1 MNLKSNIWIIPFFI
15 LSHSFAQPAS
25 YAGEYYLTGVMETAS
40 GFRLNTDSSFDFFYS
55 YGALDRSGKSS
66 WSVQDSFIVLKSE
79 GPTPDGF
86 VLKNSRKVKSDVLS
100 IIIDDPNPFFKKYVH
115 GFVSGKEREEEQ
127 QSDHD
132 GILRFQAGA
141 YDSLLMMMEF
151 SSEKVFRFPLVGKEE
166 NEFTFTFNP
175 TILEVFFR
183 NHRLKIDSAGLR
195 GKHPLLGEKDYFFEK
210 AQ

>member
-1 MNLKSNIWIIPFFI
+1 M
-15 LSHSFAQPAS
+15 
-25 YAGEYYLTGVMETAS
+25 V
-40 GFRLNTDSSFDFFYS
+40 
-55 YGALDRSGKSS
+55 
-66 WSVQDSFIVLKSE
+66 
-79 GPTPDGF
+79 
-86 VLKNSRKVKSDVLS
+86 
-100 IIIDDPNPFFKKYVH
+100 IIDDSNPFFKKYVH
-115 GFVSGKEREEEQ
+115 GFVTGKEREEEQ

-183 NHRLKIDSAGLR
+183 NHRLKIDSGGLR

>member
-1 MNLKSNIWIIPFFI
+1 MNFKSNIWIIPFFI
-15 LSHSFAQPAS
+15 LSHSFAQSGS

-55 YGALDRSGKSS
+55 YGALDRSGKGS

>member
-1 MNLKSNIWIIPFFI
+1 MSN
-15 LSHSFAQPAS
+15 SFAQTNS
-25 YAGEYYLTGVMETAS
+25 YAGEYYLSGVMETAS
-40 GFRLNTDSSFDFFYS
+40 GFRLNPDFSFDFFYS
-55 YGALDRSGKSS
+55 YGALDRSGKGS
-66 WSVQDSFIVLKSE
+66 WSVQDSFIVLNSE
-79 GPTPDGF
+79 GKTPDGF
-86 VLKNSRKVKSDVLS
+86 ILKKSRKVKSDVFS

-127 QSDHD
+127 QSDND
-132 GILRFQAGA
+132 GILRFQAGT

-175 TILEVFFR
+175 TILEVFFQ
-183 NHRLKIDSAGLR
+183 NHRLKIDSGGLR

>member
-1 MNLKSNIWIIPFFI
+1 M
-15 LSHSFAQPAS
+15 SHSFAQSGS
-25 YAGEYYLTGVMETAS
+25 YTGEYYLTGVMETAS

>member
-1 MNLKSNIWIIPFFI
+1 M
-15 LSHSFAQPAS
+15 SHSFAQSGS
-25 YAGEYYLTGVMETAS
+25 YTGEYYLTGVMETAS

-55 YGALDRSGKSS
+55 YGALDRSGKGS

>member
-1 MNLKSNIWIIPFFI
+1 MKLKSIFIIPFLI
-15 LSHSFAQPAS
+15 LSNSFAQTNS
-25 YAGEYYLTGVMETAS
+25 YAGEYYLSGVMETAS
-40 GFRLNTDSSFDFFYS
+40 GFRLNPDSTFDFFYS
-55 YGALDRSGKSS
+55 YGALDRGGKGN
-66 WSVQDSFIVLKSE
+66 WAIQDSFVVLNSI
-79 GPTPDGF
+79 GSAPDGF
-86 VLKNSRKVKSDVLS
+86 TLKNSRKVKSEGLMV
-100 IIIDDPNPFFKKYVH
+100 IIDDPNPFFKKYVH
-115 GFVSGKEREEEQ
+115 GFVTGKEREEEQ

-183 NHRLKIDSAGLR
+183 NHKLKIDSGGLR
-195 GKHPLLGEKDYFFEK
+195 GKHPLLGEKDCFFEK

>member
-1 MNLKSNIWIIPFFI
+1 MKLKSIFIIPFLI
-15 LSHSFAQPAS
+15 LSNSFAQTNS
-25 YAGEYYLTGVMETAS
+25 YAGEYYLSGVMETAS
-40 GFRLNTDSSFDFFYS
+40 GFRLNPDSTFDFFYS
-55 YGALDRSGKSS
+55 YGALDRGGKGN
-66 WSVQDSFIVLKSE
+66 WAIQDSFVVLNSI
-79 GPTPDGF
+79 GSAPDGF
-86 VLKNSRKVKSDVLS
+86 TLKNSRKVKSEGLMV
-100 IIIDDPNPFFKKYVH
+100 IIDDPNPFFKKYVH
-115 GFVSGKEREEEQ
+115 GFVTGKEREEEQ

-183 NHRLKIDSAGLR
+183 NHKLKIDFGGLR
-195 GKHPLLGEKDYFFEK
+195 GKHPLLGEKDCFFEK

>member
-55 YGALDRSGKSS
+55 YGALDRSGKGS
-66 WSVQDSFIVLKSE
+66 WSVQDSFIVLNSE
-79 GPTPDGF
+79 GPNTDGF
-86 VLKNSRKVKSDVLS
+86 VLKNSRKVKSDILS

-127 QSDHD
+127 QSDQD